1 MSPDPLSTPP
11 PSSAVGAGGAF
22 GLASLDVRTLRVA
35 PDVLALVPAA
45 LALRH
50 RVLPVSFAVGIL
62 RVAVADPLATEG
74 VDELT
79 LRLGCPVESVLAPAA
94 DLGEALR
101 RHYETDTEPAAGPEA
116 AVTWVDGML
125 REALDRRASDI
136 HLEPMAERTRVRYR
150 IDGSLQEGP
159 RVPPSLQLAVSSRL
173 KIMAGLLIDEKRVPQ
188 DGRLSFSSSGENVN
202 LRVSTLPSVHGES
215 LALRVLDR
223 GERPS
228 ISTLGL
234 TTDQR
239 ETLNT
244 LLDRPDG
251 LVLVTGPT
259 GSGKTTTL
267 YACLQRL
274 NAPDLKIIT
283 VEDPIE
289 SPLRGVN
296 QVPVR
301 PEAGMTFAQALRA
314 MLRQSPNVI
323 MVGEIRDRET
333 AEIALQAS
341 LTGHL
346 VFSTLHT
353 EDAAGAVTRLAE
365 LGLRANLL
373 ASALRG
379 VVAQRLVRTVCRHCA
394 IPARPAAHERRLLAR
409 FPDLPENGWSRG
421 VGCPACRGTGYRGR
435 IGLFEFLP
443 VDAEVAAAVAAGPAA
458 GRLRAL
464 AQGRGWRSLR
474 EDGIRKAASGLTT
487 LDEVIAVTT
496 EDSP

>member
-1 MSPDPLSTPP
+1 MSPDPAPTQP
-11 PSSAVGAGGAF
+11 PSGAVAAGEVF
-22 GLASLDVRTLRVA
+22 GLARMEVRTLVVA
-35 PDVLALVPAA
+35 PDILALVPAA

-50 RVLPVSFAVGIL
+50 RLLPVSFASGVL
-62 RVAVADPLATEG
+62 KVAVADPLATEG

-79 LRLGCPVESVLAPAA
+79 LRLGCPVEAVLAPSA

-101 RHYETDTEPAAGPEA
+101 RHYEPDTVTAAGPDA
-116 AVTWVDGML
+116 AVNWVDGML
-125 REALDRRASDI
+125 REALDRRVSDI

-159 RVPPSLQLAVSSRL
+159 PVPAALQRAVGSRL

-188 DGRLSFSSSGENVN
+188 DGRLSFSAPGGSVN

-228 ISTLGL
+228 VDTLGL
-234 TTDQR
+234 TADQR
-239 ETLNT
+239 GMLDA
-244 LLDRPDG
+244 LLARPDG

-259 GSGKTTTL
+259 GSGKSTTL

-274 NAPDLKIIT
+274 NAPDRKIIT
-283 VEDPIE
+283 VEDPVE
-289 SPLRGVN
+289 SPMRGVN
-296 QVPVR
+296 QIPVR
-301 PEAGMTFAQALRA
+301 PDAGMTFAQALRA

-323 MVGEIRDRET
+323 MVGEIRDAET

-365 LGLRANLL
+365 LGLRPNLL

-379 VVAQRLVRTVCRHCA
+379 VVAQRLVRTVCVHCA
-394 IPARPAAHERRLLAR
+394 KPARPAAHERRLLVR
-409 FPDLPENGWSRG
+409 FPDLPDEGWRRG
-421 VGCPACRGTGYRGR
+421 AGCPACGGTGYRGR
-435 IGLFEFLP
+435 AGLFEFLP
-443 VDAEVAAAVAAGPAA
+443 IDADLAAAVAAGPAA
-458 GRLRAL
+458 GRLRSL
-464 AQGRGWRSLR
+464 ARSRGWRSLR
-474 EDGIRKAASGLTT
+474 EDGVRKSAAGLTT
-487 LDEVIAVTT
+487 LEEVIAVTT
-496 EDSP
+496 DDSP